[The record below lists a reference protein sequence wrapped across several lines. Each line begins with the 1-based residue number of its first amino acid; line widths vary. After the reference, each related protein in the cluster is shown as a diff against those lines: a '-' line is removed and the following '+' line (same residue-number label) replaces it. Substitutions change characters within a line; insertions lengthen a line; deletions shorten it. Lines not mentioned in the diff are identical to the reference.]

1 MQENTEDRK
10 NKGRNKI
17 KYKRLDKNMYHDFD
31 NRDRS
36 KIKKQMKSKIEQMRE
51 EELWEDWENEIS

>member
-10 NKGRNKI
+10 NRGRNKI
-17 KYKRLDKNMYHDFD
+17 KYRKLDKNMYHDLD
-31 NRDRS
+31 CRDRS
-36 KIKKQMKSKIEQMRE
+36 KIKRRIKSKLEEIRE

>member
-17 KYKRLDKNMYHDFD
+17 KYKRLDKNMHHDLD
-31 NRDRS
+31 SRDRS
-36 KIKKQMKSKIEQMRE
+36 KIKKQMRSKIEQMRE
-51 EELWEDWENEIS
+51 EELWEDWENEVS

>member
-17 KYKRLDKNMYHDFD
+17 KYKRLDKNMCHDFD
-31 NRDRS
+31 SRDRS
-36 KIKKQMKSKIEQMRE
+36 KIKKQMKSKIEQIRE
-51 EELWEDWENEIS
+51 EELLEDWENEIS